1 MIGVGP
7 KIESKVVG
15 QSKDLREPRYVVTPT
30 EAIDLRMRSI
40 FGVEEEGG
48 GEKEGKRIMLGVVAP
63 EAG

>member
-48 GEKEGKRIMLGVVAP
+48 EKRKVKE
-63 EAG
+63 